1 MRNKK
6 WLILV
11 VALLVIGV
19 LCMTLVACKPPKPE
33 PPAEEMTTEE
43 IIEKVITNIS
53 DTYVVDDARMFGID
67 VLADAEL
74 ANASDNSRIWK
85 YEFLA
90 KADIDLY
97 SERTSMR
104 VELNSYAKDAQGKD
118 VKTTLF
124 GLFYESEF
132 DDNGNYNGSYFY
144 VVIGGSDPIKT
155 EAYSMLKLVNAI
167 AGDPNETVAELDITE
182 TIVSVIAMFATD
194 AKVDG
199 ETYTLVFDLQK
210 VWADLSPLLAGFI
223 SDPSS
228 LGSLLGDPALADTI
242 TGILG
247 AADGMIGEIF
257 GDLTY
262 NVTVEDDPA
271 TEANEAGIKAE
282 KVDSLLDLIYYLD
295 QNMPYVMINAAFTF
309 SSDEFKSVKLTA
321 DYQERTA
328 DGVYNK
334 PTHKFTANI
343 HKAFVGE
350 DTVDVDEGYVLKPEE
365 RAKMKA
371 SINLVNFSINGTID
385 CLKNGAKYETLTWS
399 LNVDINPFVLA
410 EGITADTF
418 KKLGYLNLTINKPD
432 GSNLLTLHTN
442 TKDGYM
448 IVSFLGYSNNIYLK
462 NLGIG
467 GVYEFG
473 ALMDIITIM
482 GGGKVDVNNVADEE
496 DMTTGIISA
505 ILGGLDLSN
514 LQENGLVINTTK
526 SGILKIFEYIKTGDT
541 LADSFLPSIVQSV
554 IFNGASAIHF
564 KVNENGVQYGEAV
577 KVANSDLAPTI
588 LREGDIMGL
597 TGAKLNTESDI
608 RKDYEF
614 GEGGLDIKFQNTSGN
629 SGRTFLLKG
638 TEVISGNKNV
648 VMNAVY
654 MGSTFDSSIVGK
666 QKVRVY
672 YGTNTVYN
680 ELEGLGGG
688 AVQNLLAG
696 NTMLPLFGANYIEIE
711 VNVYAPV
718 NNATTFV
725 NMRGT
730 NRLGVGENIA
740 DKLDATL
747 IYENGRAIPV
757 TNSMISSKSP
767 VIDGNGCI
775 KYAGKWELTIKHYT
789 AETTVFIE
797 VGELFGNDVT
807 EVMIGET
814 DVIKALGMKIRKIN
828 ESGIVIYEDVEVSVK
843 SVVIGSTKYEAE
855 DAFIEGTTVFKKN
868 IALKGSKVAMV
879 LEYPLFG
886 EIKER
891 TINFTLTSTDPGVVS
906 SPLSLIYYPNQPI
919 TNLFGLS
926 DNGTYYDRLIDGK
939 YVFQRKQYT
948 GGKYVYYTHE
958 SAPFTITFTNKETNE
973 VVQLR
978 EDNTLPVGEYLVRFE
993 WTKSG
998 LYSEKNI
1005 EVVGADKSLVVKY
1018 GEKEN
1023 EPKEYSYA
1031 INPSTLFTWNYGV
1044 SNLVDDE
1051 VFSYDEW
1058 WTKSTISWGKYD
1070 AADDK
1075 KAIFALTY
1083 KAVNP
1088 DDETKTVTKVV
1099 PNSKIEISVTD
1110 MDDKAVE
1117 YTIRASN
1124 GYLTGLKAGAYKITI
1139 KVTVE
1144 GQTCQ
1149 ATSYLKYTKDIAK
1162 VE

>member
-132 DDNGNYNGSYFY
+132 DDNGDYNGSYFY

-182 TIVSVIAMFATD
+182 TIVSIVAMFATD

-448 IVSFLGYSNNIYLK
+448 IVSFLGYSNNMYLK

-496 DMTTGIISA
+496 DMTSGIISA
-505 ILGGLDLSN
+505 IIGGIDFSN
-514 LQENGLVINTTK
+514 LQENGLSIDVTK
-526 SGILKIFEYIKTGDT
+526 KGQGILKIFDYIKTGDSF
-541 LADSFLPSIVQSV
+541 ADSFIPSIVKEV
-554 IFNGASAIHF
+554 IFNGADFVHF

-614 GEGGLDIKFQNTSGN
+614 GERDLDIKFQNTSGN

-654 MGSTFDSSIVGK
+654 MGSTLDSSIVGK

-680 ELEGLGGG
+680 ELAGLGGG

-725 NMRGT
+725 DIRGT
-730 NRLGVGENIA
+730 NQLGVGENIA

-747 IYENGRAIPV
+747 YFENGRAIPI
-757 TNSMISSKSP
+757 TSSMISAKAP
-767 VIDGNGCI
+767 IIEDGNI
-775 KYAGKWELTIKHYT
+775 MYAGKWELTIKHYT
-789 AETTVFIE
+789 AETTVYIE
-797 VGELFGNDVT
+797 VGELFSDEVSEVEMGVT
-807 EVMIGET
+807 DIL
-814 DVIKALGMKIRKIN
+814 DALNLRIRKIN
-828 ESGIVIYEDVEVSVK
+828 ESGIIVYESCDVTVTKVILVVSSSKEEEIPLEKVFIKDSHKFNKNLAWKDKTMKVTLQYE
-843 SVVIGSTKYEAE
+843 
-855 DAFIEGTTVFKKN
+855 
-868 IALKGSKVAMV
+868 
-879 LEYPLFG
+879 LFG
-886 EIKER
+886 DVKER
-891 TINFTLTSTDPGVVS
+891 TIEIKTICDDVAVTPYSIGTNF
-906 SPLSLIYYPNQPI
+906 YPNQP
-919 TNLFGLS
+919 FGS
-926 DNGTYYDRLIDGK
+926 MFYVRGTDKKYYYDRFDNGK
-939 YVFQRKQYT
+939 LVLKKDAT
-948 GGKYVYYTHE
+948 
-958 SAPFTITFTNKETNE
+958 SAYSGDEYKITFADKKTGA
-973 VVQLR
+973 VVEL
-978 EDNTLPVGEYLVRFE
+978 DSTGTIKKAGEYIARFE
-993 WTKSG
+993 WVKSG
-998 LYSEKNI
+998 AYLEKDIKVFDNPL
-1005 EVVGADKSLVVKY
+1005 ASKY
-1018 GEKEN
+1018 ETVE
-1023 EPKEYSYA
+1023 KEYSYTYA
-1031 INPSTLFTWNYGV
+1031 ITPSSLVTWNYGV
-1044 SNLVDDE
+1044 DELVDDE
-1051 VFSYDEW
+1051 TPVTYSNW
-1058 WTKSTISWGKYD
+1058 WTKSSLSYVDNPEVTGAKIW
-1070 AADDK
+1070 
-1075 KAIFALTY
+1075 ALTY
-1083 KAVNP
+1083 SATNKVDGKDEKSTKIVP
-1088 DDETKTVTKVV
+1088 D
-1099 PNSKIEISVTD
+1099 
-1110 MDDKAVE
+1110 
-1117 YTIRASN
+1117 SN
-1124 GYLTGLKAGAYKITI
+1124 VSI
-1139 KVTVE
+1139 KVIKDGVVLSDCLDSSDGGKIIKENGHYVVTIDVTVN
-1144 GQTCQ
+1144 GKKYTS
-1149 ATSYLKYTKDIAK
+1149 TSYFLYKNK
-1162 VE
+1162 